1 MASSRNEKEKRQ
13 RDQERRRLE
22 RIRHNLKR
30 GPAGERELAPPQAP
44 RPEREEGSGILKRFA
59 RRAQAKGI
67 TTLINPAGREKMS
80 EVLDDFVQPY
90 YNLIGD
96 DTLESRRKMLT
107 LAVAAWNVTLL
118 PEDQQEEQIDSLI
131 EKGMPGLSR
140 DDKKAARSLIQ
151 SMIDWKQS
159 QFADNKRFIMSFE
172 LTETQEGYH
181 LAVAS
186 TL

>member
-1 MASSRNEKEKRQ
+1 
-13 RDQERRRLE
+13 
-22 RIRHNLKR
+22 
-30 GPAGERELAPPQAP
+30 
-44 RPEREEGSGILKRFA
+44 
-59 RRAQAKGI
+59 
-67 TTLINPAGREKMS
+67 
-80 EVLDDFVQPY
+80 
-90 YNLIGD
+90 
-96 DTLESRRKMLT
+96 MLT

-151 SMIDWKQS
+151 SMIDWKQA